1 MLPFQF
7 GDFADTL
14 RNYVQ
19 ELKKLATDQRTQMA
33 EINREIDEG
42 AFKAAADPH
51 VKSVAPEKQA
61 LPPTFDFAP
70 LDNAVIALAKSAQDY
85 DQSRAKGVTTNV
97 KAVNALLVQS
107 ERGLLDS
114 AGLPGRPWFQHSIY
128 APGFYTGYG
137 VKTIP
142 GVREAIEQKQWDI
155 ASEQILHVAGIL
167 NKEAQLIENA
177 AIAAAK

>member
-1 MLPFQF
+1 MTISLGDSHFGDPDFVYGRAMSQTAGTAMIRVADADVLPFQF

-85 DQSRAKGVTTNV
+85 DQSRAKGATTNV
-97 KAVNALLVQS
+97 KSS
-107 ERGLLDS
+107 ECFTDPERTRFTGFS
-114 AGLPGRPWFQHSIY
+114 AGLPGGGPGSSIRSMRPAFIP
-128 APGFYTGYG
+128 ATG
-137 VKTIP
+137 
-142 GVREAIEQKQWDI
+142 
-155 ASEQILHVAGIL
+155 
-167 NKEAQLIENA
+167 
-177 AIAAAK
+177 